1 MPRVTRLGFTLAF
14 GLNAMMIA
22 IAALSLGIVLFVTTD
37 QGAADEIPPPF
48 LVGAILLVWSVPAL
62 AQTHPSCTERGKVIV
77 HLDKKYGEVPVA
89 MGLANSGGVIEVLS
103 SKTGES
109 WTIII
114 TMPDGNTCL
123 IAAGENWEALPN
135 IIRGL
140 NS

>member
-1 MPRVTRLGFTLAF
+1 
-14 GLNAMMIA
+14 
-22 IAALSLGIVLFVTTD
+22 
-37 QGAADEIPPPF
+37 
-48 LVGAILLVWSVPAL
+48 
-62 AQTHPSCTERGKVIV
+62 
-77 HLDKKYGEVPVA
+77 

-140 NS
+140 TS